1 MKIYYWSP
9 FFTNIATI
17 KAVIRSAE
25 SLVKFSKKEKNDI
38 SLIDAIGEW
47 DEYKNIINKKIRV
60 IKLSKIKLIDYIPK
74 NSFLKSRLSYIIIFF
89 WNFFKLKSLIN
100 NDKPDFLIIHL
111 MTSLPIF
118 LSLFMSKNTKIILR
132 ISGLPKIN
140 FIRHIFWKV
149 FAKRIY
155 KVTCPT
161 KSTYDYMLKRK
172 IFRKEKMEVLRDPI
186 IDLKE
191 YRLKKI
197 EKFNFEEL
205 KNKKYIIG
213 IGRLTKQK
221 NFDLMINF
229 FKKISNTY
237 PSLNL
242 VIIGEGENK
251 TRLKK
256 LSINLSLEKR
266 IYFLGYQKN
275 VFKYLTRAECFILTS
290 LWEDPGFVLVEAAL
304 AGVPIIS
311 SECPNGPKEIIQ
323 NNGFLFQNNNLNDL
337 VIKFRD
343 FLNTDENEIYR
354 NKVILKKR
362 VKKFT
367 LFGHYKKLNQIINLK
382 TS

>member
-74 NSFLKSRLSYIIIFF
+74 NSFLKSRISYIIIFF

-197 EKFNFEEL
+197 EKSNFEEL

-237 PSLNL
+237 PRLNL

-343 FLNTDENEIYR
+343 FLNTDEKEIYR

-367 LFGHYKKLNQIINLK
+367 LFGHYKKLNQIINLE

>member
-25 SLVKFSKKEKNDI
+25 SLVKFSKKEKYNV

-47 DEYKNIINKKIRV
+47 DEYKNIIDKKIKV
-60 IKLSKIKLIDYIPK
+60 IKLSKIKLKDYIPK

-118 LSLFMSKNTKIILR
+118 LSLFLSEDTKIILR

-140 FIRHIFWKV
+140 LLRHLFWKI
-149 FAKRIY
+149 FANRIY

-161 KSTYDYMLKRK
+161 KSTYDYIRKKK
-172 IFRKEKMEVLRDPI
+172 IFREEKMEVLCDPI

-205 KNKKYIIG
+205 KNKKCIIG

-221 NFDLMINF
+221 NFELIINF
-229 FKKISNTY
+229 FKKIFNTY
-237 PSLNL
+237 PNLNL
-242 VIIGEGENK
+242 VIIGEGEKK
-251 TRLKK
+251 TKLKK
-256 LSINLSLEKR
+256 MSIKLGIEKR

-337 VIKFRD
+337 LIKFRD
-343 FLNTDENEIYR
+343 FLNTDKKEIYR

-362 VKKFT
+362 IKKFT
-367 LFGHYKKLNQIINLK
+367 LLEHYKKLNQIIN
-382 TS
+382 

>member
-17 KAVIRSAE
+17 KAVIRSAD
-25 SLVKFSKKEKNDI
+25 SLVKFSKKEKYNV

-47 DEYKNIINKKIRV
+47 DKYENIINKKIKI
-60 IKLSKIKLIDYIPK
+60 IKLSKINLINYIPK

-100 NDKPDFLIIHL
+100 NDKPEFLVIHL

-118 LSLFMSKNTKIILR
+118 LSLFLTKNTKIILR

-140 FIRHIFWKV
+140 FIRHLFWKI

-161 KSTYDYMLKRK
+161 KSTYDYILKKK
-172 IFRKEKMEVLRDPI
+172 IFIKKKMEVLSDPI

-221 NFDLMINF
+221 NFELIINF
-229 FKKISNTY
+229 FKQISNTY
-237 PSLNL
+237 PNLNL

-256 LSINLSLEKR
+256 LSINLGIEKR
-266 IYFLGYQKN
+266 VYFLGYQKN
-275 VFKYLTRAECFILTS
+275 IFKYLTRAECFILTS
-290 LWEDPGFVLVEAAL
+290 LWEDPGFVIVEAAL

-311 SECPNGPKEIIQ
+311 SDCPNGPKEIIQ
-323 NNGFLFQNNNLNDL
+323 NNGFLFQNNDLNDL
-337 VIKFRD
+337 LIKFKD
-343 FLNTDENEIYR
+343 FLNTDKKLIYR

-367 LFGHYKKLNQIINLK
+367 LLEHYKKLSQIIDLK

>member
-17 KAVIRSAE
+17 KAVIRSAD
-25 SLVKFSKKEKNDI
+25 SLVKFSKKEKYNV

-47 DEYKNIINKKIRV
+47 DKYENIINKKIKI
-60 IKLSKIKLIDYIPK
+60 IKLSKINLINYIPK

-100 NDKPDFLIIHL
+100 NDKPEFLVIHL

-118 LSLFMSKNTKIILR
+118 LSLFLSKNTKIILR

-140 FIRHIFWKV
+140 FIRHLFWKI

-161 KSTYDYMLKRK
+161 KSTYDYILKKK
-172 IFRKEKMEVLRDPI
+172 IFIKKKMEVLSDPI

-221 NFDLMINF
+221 NFELIINF
-229 FKKISNTY
+229 FKQISNTY
-237 PSLNL
+237 PNLNL

-256 LSINLSLEKR
+256 LSINLGIEKR
-266 IYFLGYQKN
+266 VYFLGYQKN
-275 VFKYLTRAECFILTS
+275 IFKYLTRAECFILTS
-290 LWEDPGFVLVEAAL
+290 LWEDPGFVIVEAAL

-311 SECPNGPKEIIQ
+311 SDCPNGPKEIIQ
-323 NNGFLFQNNNLNDL
+323 NNGFLFQNNDLNDL
-337 VIKFRD
+337 LIKFKD
-343 FLNTDENEIYR
+343 FLNTDKKLIYR

-367 LFGHYKKLNQIINLK
+367 LLEHYKKLSQIIDLK

>member
-47 DEYKNIINKKIRV
+47 DEYKNIINKKIKV

-161 KSTYDYMLKRK
+161 KSTYDYMLKKK

>member
-161 KSTYDYMLKRK
+161 KSTYDYMLKKK

-221 NFDLMINF
+221 NFELMINF

-237 PSLNL
+237 PRLNL

>member
-89 WNFFKLKSLIN
+89 WNFFKLKSLIK

-237 PSLNL
+237 PRLNL

-343 FLNTDENEIYR
+343 FLNTDEKEIYR

-367 LFGHYKKLNQIINLK
+367 LFGHYKKLNQIINLE

>member
-17 KAVIRSAE
+17 KAVIRSAD
-25 SLVKFSKKEKNDI
+25 SLVKFSKKEKYNV

-47 DEYKNIINKKIRV
+47 DKYENIINKKIKI
-60 IKLSKIKLIDYIPK
+60 IKLSKINLINYIPK

-100 NDKPDFLIIHL
+100 NDKPEFLVIHL

-118 LSLFMSKNTKIILR
+118 LSLFLTKNTKIILR

-140 FIRHIFWKV
+140 FIRHLFWKI

-161 KSTYDYMLKRK
+161 KSTYDYILKKK
-172 IFRKEKMEVLRDPI
+172 IFIKKKMEVLSDPI

-221 NFDLMINF
+221 NFELIINF
-229 FKKISNTY
+229 FKQISNTY
-237 PSLNL
+237 PNLNL
-242 VIIGEGENK
+242 VLIGEGENK

-256 LSINLSLEKR
+256 LSINLGIEKR
-266 IYFLGYQKN
+266 VYFLGYQKN
-275 VFKYLTRAECFILTS
+275 IFKYLTRAECFILTS
-290 LWEDPGFVLVEAAL
+290 LWEDPGFVIVEAAL

-311 SECPNGPKEIIQ
+311 SDCPNGPKEIIQ
-323 NNGFLFQNNNLNDL
+323 NNGFLFQNNDLNDL
-337 VIKFRD
+337 LIKFKD
-343 FLNTDENEIYR
+343 FLNTDKKLIYR

-367 LFGHYKKLNQIINLK
+367 LLEHYKKLSQIIDLK

>member
-74 NSFLKSRLSYIIIFF
+74 NSFLKSRISYIIIFF

-237 PSLNL
+237 PRLNL

-275 VFKYLTRAECFILTS
+275 VFKYLTRAECFVLTS

-343 FLNTDENEIYR
+343 FLNTDEKEIYR

-367 LFGHYKKLNQIINLK
+367 LFGHYKKLNQIINLE

>member
-1 MKIYYWSP
+1 MKIYYWSL

-17 KAVIRSAE
+17 KAVIKSAE
-25 SLVKFSKKEKNDI
+25 SLVKFSKKEKYNV

-47 DEYKNIINKKIRV
+47 DEYKNIIDKKIKI
-60 IKLSKIKLIDYIPK
+60 IKLSKIKLKDYIPK

-100 NDKPDFLIIHL
+100 NNKPDFLVIHL

-118 LSLFMSKNTKIILR
+118 LSLFLSEDTKIILR

-140 FIRHIFWKV
+140 LLRHLFWKI
-149 FAKRIY
+149 FANKIY

-161 KSTYDYMLKRK
+161 KSTYDYIRKKK
-172 IFRKEKMEVLRDPI
+172 IFREEKMDVLCDPI

-221 NFDLMINF
+221 NFELIINF

-237 PSLNL
+237 PNLNL
-242 VIIGEGENK
+242 VIIGEGEKK
-251 TRLKK
+251 TKLKK
-256 LSINLSLEKR
+256 MSINLGIEKR

-275 VFKYLTRAECFILTS
+275 VFKYLTRSECFILTS

-337 VIKFRD
+337 LIKFRD
-343 FLNTDENEIYR
+343 FLNTDKKEIYR

-362 VKKFT
+362 IKKFT
-367 LFGHYKKLNQIINLK
+367 LFEHYKKLNQIIN
-382 TS
+382 

>member
-25 SLVKFSKKEKNDI
+25 ALVKFSKEDKYNV

-47 DEYKNIINKKIRV
+47 DEYKNTINKKISI
-60 IKLSKIKLIDYIPK
+60 IKLSKIKIINHLPK
-74 NSFLKSRLSYIIIFF
+74 NSFIKSRLSYMIIFF
-89 WNFFKLKSLIN
+89 WSFFKLKKLVN
-100 NDKPDFLIIHL
+100 NNKPDFLLIHL

-118 LSLFMSKNTKIILR
+118 LSLFLNRNTKIILR
-132 ISGLPKIN
+132 ISGLPKVN
-140 FIRHIFWKV
+140 FIRYFFWKI
-149 FAKRIY
+149 FSKRIF

-161 KSTYDYMLKRK
+161 KSTYDYILKKK
-172 IFRKEKMEVLRDPI
+172 IFKKEKMEILSDPI

-191 YRLKKI
+191 YRFKKN
-197 EKFNFEEL
+197 EKIDFKEL
-205 KNKKYIIG
+205 ENKKYIVG

-221 NFDLMINF
+221 NFELMINF
-229 FKKISNTY
+229 FKKISNTH
-237 PSLNL
+237 PHLNL

-251 TRLKK
+251 TKLEK
-256 LSINLSLEKR
+256 LSISLDVENR

-275 VFKYLTRAECFILTS
+275 VFKYLARAECFILTS
-290 LWEDPGFVLVEAAL
+290 LWEDPGFVLAEAAL
-304 AGVPIIS
+304 TGIPIIS

-323 NNGFLFQNNNLNDL
+323 NNGFLFRNNDL
-337 VIKFRD
+337 DDLLIRFRE
-343 FLNTDENEIYR
+343 FLNTNKKDIFK

-362 VKKFT
+362 IRKFT
-367 LFGHYKKLNQIINLK
+367 LLEHYKKLNQIIDFE

>member
-25 SLVKFSKKEKNDI
+25 SLVKFSKKKKNDI

-47 DEYKNIINKKIRV
+47 DEYKNIINKKIKV

-161 KSTYDYMLKRK
+161 KSTYDYMLKKK

-237 PSLNL
+237 PRLNL

-343 FLNTDENEIYR
+343 FLNTDEKEIYR

>member
-17 KAVIRSAE
+17 KAVIRSAD
-25 SLVKFSKKEKNDI
+25 SLVKFSKKQKYNV

-47 DEYKNIINKKIRV
+47 DKYENIINKKIKI
-60 IKLSKIKLIDYIPK
+60 IKLSKIKLINYIPK

-100 NDKPDFLIIHL
+100 NDKPEFLVIHL

-118 LSLFMSKNTKIILR
+118 LSLFLSKNTKIILR

-140 FIRHIFWKV
+140 FIRHLFWKI

-161 KSTYDYMLKRK
+161 KSTYDYILKKK
-172 IFRKEKMEVLRDPI
+172 IFIKKKMEVLSDPI

-221 NFDLMINF
+221 NFELIINF
-229 FKKISNTY
+229 FKQISNTY
-237 PSLNL
+237 PNLNL

-251 TRLKK
+251 TKLKK
-256 LSINLSLEKR
+256 LSINLGIEKR

-275 VFKYLTRAECFILTS
+275 IFKYLTRAECFILTS
-290 LWEDPGFVLVEAAL
+290 LWEDPGFVIVEAAL

-311 SECPNGPKEIIQ
+311 SDCPNGPKEIIQ
-323 NNGFLFQNNNLNDL
+323 NNGFLFQNNDLNDL
-337 VIKFRD
+337 LIKFKD
-343 FLNTDENEIYR
+343 FLNTDEKLIYR

-367 LFGHYKKLNQIINLK
+367 LLEHYKKLSQIIDLK

>member
-74 NSFLKSRLSYIIIFF
+74 NSFLKSRISYIIIFF

-161 KSTYDYMLKRK
+161 KSTYDYMLKKK

-237 PSLNL
+237 PRLNL

-343 FLNTDENEIYR
+343 FLNTDEKEIYR

-367 LFGHYKKLNQIINLK
+367 LFGHYKKLNQIINLE

>member
-74 NSFLKSRLSYIIIFF
+74 NSFLKSRISYIIIFF

-251 TRLKK
+251 TKLKK

-343 FLNTDENEIYR
+343 FLNTDEKEIYR

-367 LFGHYKKLNQIINLK
+367 LFGHYKKLNQIINLE

>member
-9 FFTNIATI
+9 FFTFIATI

-47 DEYKNIINKKIRV
+47 DEYKNIINKKIKV

-89 WNFFKLKSLIN
+89 WNFFKLKSLIK

-251 TRLKK
+251 TKLKK

-275 VFKYLTRAECFILTS
+275 IFKYLTRAECFILTS

-343 FLNTDENEIYR
+343 FLNTDKKEIYR

-367 LFGHYKKLNQIINLK
+367 LFGHYKKLNQIINLE

>member
-47 DEYKNIINKKIRV
+47 DEYKNIINKKIRI

-74 NSFLKSRLSYIIIFF
+74 NSFLKSRISYIIIFF

-251 TRLKK
+251 TKLKK

-266 IYFLGYQKN
+266 IYYKTCWFLEN
-275 VFKYLTRAECFILTS
+275 S
-290 LWEDPGFVLVEAAL
+290 LL
-304 AGVPIIS
+304 S
-311 SECPNGPKEIIQ
+311 
-323 NNGFLFQNNNLNDL
+323 
-337 VIKFRD
+337 
-343 FLNTDENEIYR
+343 
-354 NKVILKKR
+354 
-362 VKKFT
+362 
-367 LFGHYKKLNQIINLK
+367 
-382 TS
+382 

>member
-74 NSFLKSRLSYIIIFF
+74 NSFLKSRISYIIIFF

-186 IDLKE
+186 IDLRE

-237 PSLNL
+237 PRLNL

-343 FLNTDENEIYR
+343 FLNTDEKEIYR